1 MRHVMYSVAVR
12 RVPWHAVPWD
22 AATAQAPPA
31 RLLSELDSESG
42 GPTEQSS
49 AEPDRDEREV
59 LSKQTRALAIALGN
73 AINMLNPGLIVLGG
87 FLRVFP
93 RYAAE
98 ALRAELARHSMTAPR
113 QLVRIV
119 PATLGADTLMIGAA
133 ELAFAPV
140 LADPGRN

>member
-1 MRHVMYSVAVR
+1 MT
-12 RVPWHAVPWD
+12 HAPL
-22 AATAQAPPA
+22 A

-42 GPTEQSS
+42 GPTEHSS
-49 AEPDRDEREV
+49 AEPNRDERKV
-59 LSKQTRALAIALGN
+59 LSGQTRALAIALGN

-140 LADPGRN
+140 LADPGRI